1 MEAAVDSTGER
12 VITHE
17 SCTTVRRAG
26 PEVARYVLD
35 PTTMPEW
42 SAVIYQVDAPGDGVL
57 RPGGRLRGNLHI
69 LGVSLTVEG
78 EMVHYDGPGMRAA
91 IAVRPVGTVGGVGG
105 VLEHEIWVEDGGDI
119 SVLHFRNRLT
129 LPSWVPAALV
139 TDEFVHHLFDQ
150 TSSFALANIK
160 YILESGSGRRV
171 REFMKVAASYLPD
184 PGGLRTPHPI

>member
-1 MEAAVDSTGER
+1 MDSAGAR

-17 SCTTVRRAG
+17 SCTTVRRAA

-42 SAVIYQVDAPGDGVL
+42 SAVIYQVEAPGDGVL
-57 RPGGRLRGNLHI
+57 RPGGRLRGNMHI

-91 IAVRPVGTVGGVGG
+91 IVVRPVVTGAGVGG
-105 VLEHEIWVEDGGDI
+105 VLEHEVWVEDGGGV

-139 TDEFVHHLFDQ
+139 TDGFVQHLLDQ

-160 YILESGSGRRV
+160 YILESASGTSV
-171 REFMKVAASYLPD
+171 REFMKVAARYLPA
-184 PGGLRTPHPI
+184 PKGL